1 MNGVA
6 IMTELAIRTLEGAT
20 KTISAETL
28 AMLRGRLRGSAVL
41 PGEEG
46 YDSARTIWNAMIDR
60 KPGLAVRC
68 LGAADVMLAV
78 NFARAERLLLSVRG
92 GGHNIAGNAVSDGG
106 LLIDLSL
113 MKSVQIDPITRT
125 ARVEPGA
132 LLSDFDKEAQA
143 FGLVTPLGINSTTGV
158 AGLALGGGF
167 GWTTRKFGL
176 TVDNLISA
184 QVVTADGKLLRA
196 SASDNADLFWA
207 LRGGGGN
214 FGIVTAFEFKLHALG
229 PEVMSGLI
237 VHPFAD
243 AAALLPQF
251 RRVIADAPDELTVWC
266 VMRKAPPLPFIP
278 AQWHGKEVLVF
289 AACYSGDM
297 KEGEKA
303 MKPLRV
309 LGKPIADVIG
319 PHPFTGWQAAFDPLL
334 TPGARNY
341 WKSHDF
347 ADLSDGVI
355 KEIVGAVE
363 RFPSPECEVFIAHV
377 GGAMGRVAPDAM
389 AWSNREAHFVM
400 NAHTRWR
407 DPAEDKVCIAWARQL
422 YEAAAP
428 FATGSVYVNFMPE
441 DEPGRVEKAY
451 GRNYRRLAE
460 IKRRYDPDNLFRMN
474 QNIRP
479 TER

>member
-1 MNGVA
+1 
-6 IMTELAIRTLEGAT
+6 MTELTIRTLEGGR
-20 KTISAETL
+20 KTIAAATL
-28 AMLRGRLRGSAVL
+28 ATLRGKLRGSAVL

-46 YDSARTIWNAMIDR
+46 YDAARVIWNAMIDR
-60 KPGLAVRC
+60 RPALVVRC

-78 NFARAERLLLSVRG
+78 RLARDEGLLVAVRG
-92 GGHNIAGNAVSDGG
+92 GGHNIAGNAVCEGG

-113 MKSVQIDPITRT
+113 MKSVQIDPQSRT

-132 LLSDFDKEAQA
+132 LLADFDKEAQA
-143 FGLVTPLGINSTTGV
+143 FGLMTPLGINSTTGV

-176 TVDNLISA
+176 TVDNLVAA
-184 QVVTADGKLLRA
+184 QVVTADGALVRA
-196 SASDNADLFWA
+196 SATEHPDLFWA

-214 FGIVTAFEFKLHALG
+214 FGIVTAFDFTLHPLG

-237 VHPFAD
+237 VHPFAE
-243 AAALLPQF
+243 AAELLPQF
-251 RRVIADAPDELTVWC
+251 RRIVANAPDELTVWA

-278 AQWHGKEVLVF
+278 AEWHGKDVLVF

-303 MKPLRV
+303 MKPLRA

-347 ADLSDGVI
+347 ADLSDAAI
-355 KEIVGAVE
+355 KIIVGAAA
-363 RFPSPECEVFIAHV
+363 RLPSPECEVFIAHV

-407 DPAEDKVCIAWARQL
+407 DPAEDAACIAWARQL
-422 YEAAAP
+422 SDATAP
-428 FATGSVYVNFMPE
+428 FATGSVYVNFMPD
-441 DEPGRVEKAY
+441 DEEGRVEKAY

-460 IKRRYDPDNLFRMN
+460 IKRRYDPGNLFRMN

-479 TER
+479 AAR